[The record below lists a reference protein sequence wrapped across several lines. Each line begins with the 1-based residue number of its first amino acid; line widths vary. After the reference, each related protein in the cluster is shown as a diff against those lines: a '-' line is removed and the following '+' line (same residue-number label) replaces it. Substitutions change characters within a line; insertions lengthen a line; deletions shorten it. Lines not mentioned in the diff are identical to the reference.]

1 MDRFQYT
8 LEELV
13 TLVAGSLIFQGD
25 ASNVVLTNIE
35 SLGKAGASD
44 LSFLGNAKYRKDF
57 ESSKA
62 GAILVD
68 KSIDSHPNPHTALIV
83 VENASVALA
92 VLTEHIQQERLPSA
106 GGVSPAAN
114 IDPTAN
120 IHPEAAYIDANAT
133 IMAGTTI
140 GKGSRIDAGVV
151 LYPNVQ
157 IGDDCHLQANVV
169 VREQCKLGDR
179 CTIQPN
185 TVIGSDGYGYEFT
198 EGHHKKVPQI
208 GNVIIEDD
216 VEIGA
221 NSCVDRARFGSTR
234 IGKGTKIDN
243 LVQIAHNVE
252 IGQHALIVAQSGI
265 AGSSSVGNY
274 TTIAAQSGVVGHVK
288 VGDQIVLLARS
299 AFTKDVKEKGFYAGY
314 PAQKRG
320 VENRQQAHLHKL
332 GDLVKQVKQLEKEIT
347 ELKKASDEE

>member
-13 TLVAGSLIFQGD
+13 TLVAGSLVFQGD
-25 ASNVVLTNIE
+25 VSAVVLTNIE
-35 SLGKAGASD
+35 SLEKAGASD

-57 ESSKA
+57 EESKA

-68 KSIDSHPNPHTALIV
+68 ASVESHPNPNTALIV

-92 VLTEHIQQERLPSA
+92 TLTEHIQKDFNLGAS
-106 GGVSPAAN
+106 GVSPEAT

-120 IHPEAAYIDANAT
+120 IHPEVGFIDAKAT
-133 IMAGTTI
+133 IMAGVTI

-151 LYPNVQ
+151 LYPEVK
-157 IGDDCHLQANVV
+157 IGENCHLQANSV
-169 VREQCKLGDR
+169 VREQCQLGDR
-179 CTIQPN
+179 CTLQPN
-185 TVIGSDGYGYEFT
+185 AVIGSDGYGYEFT

-252 IGQHALIVAQSGI
+252 VGQHCLLVAQSGI
-265 AGSSSVGNY
+265 AGSASLGNY
-274 TTIAAQSGVVGHVK
+274 TTIAAQSGVVGHTAI
-288 VGDQIVLLARS
+288 GDQVVLLARS
-299 AFTKDVKEKGFYAGY
+299 AFTKDVKEKGYYAGY

-320 VENRQQAHLHKL
+320 AENRQQAHLHKL
-332 GDLVKQVKQLEKEIT
+332 GDLVKQVKQLEKDIAS
-347 ELKKASDEE
+347 LKHKG